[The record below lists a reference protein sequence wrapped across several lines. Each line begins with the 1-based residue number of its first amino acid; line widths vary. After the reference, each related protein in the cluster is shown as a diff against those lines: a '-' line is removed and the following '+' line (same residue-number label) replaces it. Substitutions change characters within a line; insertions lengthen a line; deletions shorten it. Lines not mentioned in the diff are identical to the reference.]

1 MSNIVIFE
9 AEGQPVQV
17 RLEGETVWLSQ
28 SQIAELFTVTP
39 QNVTMH
45 LKNIYAEYELVEH
58 STCKD
63 FLQVQT
69 EGDREVKRKR
79 KHYNLDAIISVG
91 YRVNSRR
98 ATQFCFCGISD

>member
-1 MSNIVIFE
+1 MNNIVIFE
-9 AEGQPVQV
+9 ADDQPVQV

-28 SQIAELFTVTP
+28 AQIAELFTVTP

-45 LKNIYAEYELVEH
+45 LKKIYAEQELAED

-63 FLQVQT
+63 FLQVQS

-91 YRVNSRR
+91 YRVNSRF
-98 ATQFCFCGISD
+98 AT